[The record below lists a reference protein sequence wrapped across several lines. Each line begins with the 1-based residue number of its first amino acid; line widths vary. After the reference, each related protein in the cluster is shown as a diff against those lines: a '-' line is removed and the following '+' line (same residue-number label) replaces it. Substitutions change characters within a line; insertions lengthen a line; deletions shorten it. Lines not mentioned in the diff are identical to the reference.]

1 MIKFLSFFVL
11 ITTAFIEGGE
21 FPHPLDRQ
29 IISEEILSRRIE
41 SHLIIEDYPS
51 AVTEARRALLLYPQS
66 SLIYEGA
73 IRSLAKVGD
82 EKGLLQTWDAYA
94 QNFPEKKLNRPLIEE
109 MAWGVMQKAAHS
121 SSIIMREMSLLAAF
135 FSQDARG
142 VTLLHEGMK
151 DSNYA
156 VRIVAVKLASHFRDH
171 KLIEEVKRLFHQEKV
186 WAVRQEALEAIGKMK
201 IISFKGVL
209 ERLIESNESL
219 PAEKGVAIASLLQ
232 LLDGVNRSEVEA
244 LASSNRSG
252 LRQLCCRAVAY
263 FQMTRDLD
271 QLFILAKDPH
281 PDVRASAFQAIG
293 QLRPNNS
300 IEEIIAI
307 ARGGAQDL
315 NDHVS
320 LSATWLLF
328 LYAPLEG
335 QTFMEKHLTDQRSEV
350 RLLAAATLAATGRL
364 GIPLMLDQFR
374 RHPDCYV
381 RLNLALGLIGQ
392 RQATEEAANH
402 LKEMLMLDGEK
413 WSQVRV
419 GMFEAI
425 INKPSP
431 LNRDS
436 LTTAETDHQLL
447 RLELLNLL
455 AMLKVPDTESVIR
468 KYLNERSSEIS
479 ATAAILLLTEGD
491 EAAIE
496 LVQQLLQDTQPR
508 VRLQA
513 ALILSLWSREESAIQ
528 VLEEGYVKSDWEM
541 KGKILEGIG
550 RIGATRSIPFL
561 IEVLKEPSQTLR
573 LIGAMALI
581 QCLNH

>member
-1 MIKFLSFFVL
+1 
-11 ITTAFIEGGE
+11 
-21 FPHPLDRQ
+21 
-29 IISEEILSRRIE
+29 
-41 SHLIIEDYPS
+41 
-51 AVTEARRALLLYPQS
+51 
-66 SLIYEGA
+66 
-73 IRSLAKVGD
+73 
-82 EKGLLQTWDAYA
+82 
-94 QNFPEKKLNRPLIEE
+94 
-109 MAWGVMQKAAHS
+109 
-121 SSIIMREMSLLAAF
+121 
-135 FSQDARG
+135 
-142 VTLLHEGMK
+142 
-151 DSNYA
+151 
-156 VRIVAVKLASHFRDH
+156 
-171 KLIEEVKRLFHQEKV
+171 
-186 WAVRQEALEAIGKMK
+186 
-201 IISFKGVL
+201 
-209 ERLIESNESL
+209 
-219 PAEKGVAIASLLQ
+219 
-232 LLDGVNRSEVEA
+232 
-244 LASSNRSG
+244 
-252 LRQLCCRAVAY
+252 
-263 FQMTRDLD
+263 
-271 QLFILAKDPH
+271 
-281 PDVRASAFQAIG
+281 
-293 QLRPNNS
+293 
-300 IEEIIAI
+300 
-307 ARGGAQDL
+307 
-315 NDHVS
+315 
-320 LSATWLLF
+320 
-328 LYAPLEG
+328 
-335 QTFMEKHLTDQRSEV
+335 
-350 RLLAAATLAATGRL
+350 
-364 GIPLMLDQFR
+364 
-374 RHPDCYV
+374 
-381 RLNLALGLIGQ
+381 
-392 RQATEEAANH
+392 
-402 LKEMLMLDGEK
+402 MLDGEK